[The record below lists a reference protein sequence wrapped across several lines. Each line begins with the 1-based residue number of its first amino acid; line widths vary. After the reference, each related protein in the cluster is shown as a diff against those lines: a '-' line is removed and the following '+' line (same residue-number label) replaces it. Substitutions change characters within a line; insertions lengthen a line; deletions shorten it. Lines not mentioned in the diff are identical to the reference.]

1 MLSLQQSVEFNASD
15 SNKDQENSEKSPDG
29 PVQQYVNS
37 NGGPYYPSDNTYSNN
52 YPFPYYFQHPN
63 SQQPNMP
70 QPNMNQPIGQSNF
83 NSNQQNM
90 QQQNVPAFYFPMLA
104 EYEGFLVPVQTIAPP
119 SSNAQQQQHPQQQQ
133 QQQQQPQMKNNPPRL
148 DHKVTPARNIFD
160 LAVVLQSVLPPNV
173 LQLIVTWGS
182 FILNSI
188 SVMVFAGLITS
199 AICSLTPICTI
210 SFGALPLSLQ
220 KQFTIGKMANANGT
234 DVSTIQRVRRA
245 AEMFTNALDKYEKL
259 QKGVDTLKM
268 SLKNRKHS

>member
-1 MLSLQQSVEFNASD
+1 MLSFQQSVEFNASD
-15 SNKDQENSEKSPDG
+15 SNKDQENSEKPPDG

-37 NGGPYYPSDNTYSNN
+37 NGGPYYPSENQYPNN
-52 YPFPYYFQHPN
+52 YPFPYYFQYPN

-83 NSNQQNM
+83 NLNQQNM
-90 QQQNVPAFYFPMLA
+90 PAIYFPMSA
-104 EYEGFLVPVQTIAPP
+104 EYEGILVPVQTIVPP
-119 SSNAQQQQHPQQQQ
+119 SQQQQQYPQQQ

-148 DHKVTPARNIFD
+148 DHKVAPARNIFD

>member
-1 MLSLQQSVEFNASD
+1 MIFFFQQSNGFNASD
-15 SNKDQENSEKSPDG
+15 SNKDQENSERPPDG

-37 NGGPYYPSDNTYSNN
+37 NGGPYYPSDNPYPNIYS
-52 YPFPYYFQHPN
+52 YPYYFAQYPN
-63 SQQPNMP
+63 PQQPNMP

-83 NSNQQNM
+83 NLNQQNM
-90 QQQNVPAFYFPMLA
+90 QQSNVPSFYVPMST
-104 EYEGFLVPVQTIAPP
+104 EYEGFLVPVQTLVPP
-119 SSNAQQQQHPQQQQ
+119 SSNAQQQQQHQP
-133 QQQQQPQMKNNPPRL
+133 QQPQMKNNPPRL
-148 DHKVTPARNIFD
+148 DNKVTPARNIFD
-160 LAVVLQSVLPPNV
+160 LAVALQSVLPPHM

-210 SFGALPLSLQ
+210 SFGVLPLSLQ
-220 KQFTIGKMANANGT
+220 KQFTIGKMASANGT

-259 QKGVDTLKM
+259 QKGVDSLKM
-268 SLKNRKHS
+268 SLKNRKNS